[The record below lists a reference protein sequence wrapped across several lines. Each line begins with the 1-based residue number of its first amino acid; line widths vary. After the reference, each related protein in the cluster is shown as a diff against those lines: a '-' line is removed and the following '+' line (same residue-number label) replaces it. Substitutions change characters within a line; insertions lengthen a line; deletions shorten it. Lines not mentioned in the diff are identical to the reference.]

1 MAKTGEMTKER
12 NTRNTKIQCSK
23 KPKLDTIVIS
33 SDDSDDPEACVI
45 CPGGTPA
52 TCLASTSYTPI
63 KIDGPR
69 LVIPAVDPLCT
80 QLQGE
85 AVVYNEGCDV
95 YDATLSQTSVQ
106 ANQNKFFSLQLLKD
120 KLYDIYYVWFH
131 WGRLGEKGSCS
142 LTPCEDDIVKA
153 KLLFEQKF
161 LQKTRNEWENRRKFV
176 KVPGK
181 YNMLK
186 MDYESS
192 VENESDKFENIVKEI
207 HKSSNESRLQPSLTE
222 VMRFISDVK
231 AMEKNVVEMQFDI
244 RKMPL
249 GKLKKEQIQAGYKA
263 LRKIENCL
271 DSACFGSSL
280 TDACNEFYSC
290 IPHAFGR
297 RRPDVINTREKIQE
311 KMQLLEALED
321 IEVAVRLHQN
331 ELRVK
336 NIHPLDRFYA
346 SLHCELTELDKNDSD
361 YQLVSWYLSSSHGET
376 HMQYRLELQHLFR
389 VNKSEHAAR
398 FVSLEPRMLLWHG
411 SRASNWAGILS
422 EGLRI
427 APSHVPSSGYMF
439 DKGVYFADCVSKSAN
454 YCWPNPKVQEGILA
468 LCEVSLGN
476 MKKLVNADTNVIKRI
491 HGYNSVMGQGRNI
504 PDEKDNVILPD
515 GVVVPCGKLV
525 KSALVHSAN
534 LHYNEYIVYN
544 TNQIKIRYLVK
555 VRFGKR

>member
-1 MAKTGEMTKER
+1 
-12 NTRNTKIQCSK
+12 
-23 KPKLDTIVIS
+23 
-33 SDDSDDPEACVI
+33 
-45 CPGGTPA
+45 
-52 TCLASTSYTPI
+52 
-63 KIDGPR
+63 
-69 LVIPAVDPLCT
+69 VDPLCT

-153 KLLFEQKF
+153 KLLFEQKQVLF

-192 VENESDKFENIVKEI
+192 ENESDKFENIVKEI

-331 ELRVK
+331 ELKVK

-468 LCEVSLGN
+468 LCEVLEPWLLY
-476 MKKLVNADTNVIKRI
+476 K
-491 HGYNSVMGQGRNI
+491 
-504 PDEKDNVILPD
+504 ILSFLTVSTFMHVHVCLCASIDDFFFSYRPD